1 MSEKTEYAA
10 GTPSWV
16 DLGTPDT
23 QAAAAFYGG
32 LFGWTADMDPRPEA
46 GGYGMFT
53 LQGRNVAGIGPQMNK
68 DLPPYWTTYVTV
80 EDANETL
87 TKVKEAGGNVIMGPM
102 EVFDAGTMG
111 ILQDPNG
118 AFISIWQPRAHIGA
132 QLVNQPNTFAWCELA
147 TTDLAA
153 ARDFYQSVFGWGLEP
168 HASSDRAAIFTV
180 GGRVTCGAHT
190 AGPGEFPAWSVW
202 FAVDDCDAAA
212 ARAAQIGGSVIM
224 PPTDM
229 DFGRGAVLAD
239 PHGAV
244 FGIGKMGPAAAATA
258 SA

>member
-1 MSEKTEYAA
+1 MSEPTEYPP

-23 QAAAAFYGG
+23 EVAAAFYGAV
-32 LFGWTADMDPRPEA
+32 FGWSADMDPRAEA

-53 LQGRNVAGIGPQMNK
+53 LEGKNVAGIGPQMNK

-80 EDANETL
+80 TDVADTL
-87 TKVKEAGGNVIMGPM
+87 AKVKEAGGNVIMGPID
-102 EVFDAGTMG
+102 VFDAGVMG
-111 ILQDPNG
+111 VLQDSNG
-118 AFISIWQPRAHIGA
+118 TFLSIWQPKAHIGA
-132 QLVNQPNTFAWCELA
+132 QLINQPNTFAWCELA
-147 TTDLAA
+147 TDDLAA
-153 ARDFYQSVFGWGLEP
+153 AQKFYQAVFGWGLEP

-212 ARAAQIGGSVIM
+212 ARATEVGGSVIM

-244 FGIGKMGPAAAATA
+244 FGIGKMGPAAQATT
-258 SA
+258 S